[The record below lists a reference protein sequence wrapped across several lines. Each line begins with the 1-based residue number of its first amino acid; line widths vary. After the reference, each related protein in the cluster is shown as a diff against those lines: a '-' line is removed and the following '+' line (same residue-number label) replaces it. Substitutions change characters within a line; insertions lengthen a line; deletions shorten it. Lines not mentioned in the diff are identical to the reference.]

1 MTGFLLVPAQDI
13 LRCRSTVKPSR
24 IISNSFSR
32 NVLDTIAAAGL
43 LSSKNPKQATWPEMG
58 IYEGADVSV
67 KIEVQGL
74 EDGPLATDVTVRA
87 NLLWPQEARE

>member
-1 MTGFLLVPAQDI
+1 
-13 LRCRSTVKPSR
+13 
-24 IISNSFSR
+24 
-32 NVLDTIAAAGL
+32 
-43 LSSKNPKQATWPEMG
+43 MG